1 MKNLLLPLALFLSV
15 SSFAQ
20 SPYRNVVG
28 IGGYA
33 GWGSFNGF
41 QVMPELNYGHFF
53 NKNLEVGLQAYYRR
67 KSDEPRAKLQKR
79 YGNVPYI
86 DQLPIRYSDYK
97 IGLNAYTK
105 YYLPGNKFR
114 PFLYAEVGGER
125 KGFAQTYDTGTNKFN
140 NNFVNLGL
148 GVGGLAYLNTKKNL
162 GLEFLYKVN
171 NDKLMSIPQAPQKF
185 ERLNHQFTI
194 GLRWFFGN

>member
-1 MKNLLLPLALFLSV
+1 MKNLLLLLALVLSF

-28 IGGYA
+28 VGGNA
-33 GWGSFNGF
+33 GWGSLNGF
-41 QVMPELNYGHFF
+41 NVNPELNYGHFF
-53 NKNLEVGLQAYYRR
+53 KKNLEVGLHAYYRR
-67 KSDEPRAKLQKR
+67 KTNEPREKYEKL
-79 YGNVPYI
+79 YGPTTYATE
-86 DQLPIRYSDYK
+86 LPIRYSDYK
-97 IGLNAYTK
+97 VGLNAYTK

-125 KGFAQTYDTGTNKFN
+125 KGFAYTYDTGTNKFN

-148 GVGGLAYLNTKKNL
+148 GVGGLAYLNSKKNL

-171 NDKLMSIPQAPQKF
+171 NDKMMSIPQAPQKF

-194 GLRWFFGN
+194 GLRWFFGK